1 MSVNITWP
9 VSTWSR
15 ARVRNARL
23 LHKRLCNSSWAES
36 ATNAHVSLFLRSFS
50 LWIFLDLQNNTIPLK
65 KKKVQS
71 RSRYPY
77 FSIFLKR
84 EESTFKR
91 DHLSFNIALKML
103 DDFFFLSSFIVD
115 KTKGRFLFFFISKKK
130 TIEAIF
136 SGYSR
141 ENITLRHCTTSC
153 RYTRNGTSRNESS
166 FL

>member
-23 LHKRLCNSSWAES
+23 LHKKLCNSSWAES

-71 RSRYPY
+71 RSLYSH

-103 DDFFFLSSFIVD
+103 DDFFFFFQVLSLIRR
-115 KTKGRFLFFFISKKK
+115 KEGFFFFYFEEKNYTGNFLRILARKYYAK
-130 TIEAIF
+130 T
-136 SGYSR
+136 
-141 ENITLRHCTTSC
+141 LH
-153 RYTRNGTSRNESS
+153 NELSIYAKRD
-166 FL
+166 LA

>member
-71 RSRYPY
+71 PSLYPY

-91 DHLSFNIALKML
+91 DHLSFNIAFKML
-103 DDFFFLSSFIVD
+103 DDFFFFQVSSLIRR
-115 KTKGRFLFFFISKKK
+115 KEGFFFFYFEEKNYRGNFLRILARKYYAK
-130 TIEAIF
+130 T
-136 SGYSR
+136 
-141 ENITLRHCTTSC
+141 LH
-153 RYTRNGTSRNESS
+153 NELSIYAKRD
-166 FL
+166 LA

>member
-23 LHKRLCNSSWAES
+23 LHKKLCNSSWAES

-71 RSRYPY
+71 PSLYPY

-84 EESTFKR
+84 EESTFKT

-103 DDFFFLSSFIVD
+103 DDFFFFFQVLLIRR
-115 KTKGRFLFFFISKKK
+115 KEGFFFFYFEEKNYKGNFLRILARKYYSK
-130 TIEAIF
+130 
-136 SGYSR
+136 
-141 ENITLRHCTTSC
+141 TLH
-153 RYTRNGTSRNESS
+153 NELSIYAKRD
-166 FL
+166 LA

>member
-71 RSRYPY
+71 RSLYPY

-103 DDFFFLSSFIVD
+103 DDFFFFQVSSLIRR
-115 KTKGRFLFFFISKKK
+115 KEGFFFFYFEEKNYRGNFLRILARKYYAK
-130 TIEAIF
+130 T
-136 SGYSR
+136 
-141 ENITLRHCTTSC
+141 LH
-153 RYTRNGTSRNESS
+153 NELSIYAKRD
-166 FL
+166 LA

>member
-23 LHKRLCNSSWAES
+23 LHKKLCNSSWAES

-71 RSRYPY
+71 PSLYPY

-103 DDFFFLSSFIVD
+103 DDFFFFFQVSSLIRRKEGF
-115 KTKGRFLFFFISKKK
+115 FFFISKKK

>member
-71 RSRYPY
+71 PSLYPY

-91 DHLSFNIALKML
+91 DHLSFNIVLKML
-103 DDFFFLSSFIVD
+103 DDFFFFQVLSLIRR
-115 KTKGRFLFFFISKKK
+115 KEGFFFFYFEEKNYTGNFLRILARKYYAK
-130 TIEAIF
+130 T
-136 SGYSR
+136 
-141 ENITLRHCTTSC
+141 LH
-153 RYTRNGTSRNESS
+153 NELSIYAKRD
-166 FL
+166 LA